1 MRGRV
6 MLVGEHPRFDELE
19 RALHQE
25 TLRASTIYD
34 AIGQLADPPGML
46 PIATVV
52 IADDELLHGPSQASE
67 ALRRIDPSVQLVLL
81 GQRGGVSPS
90 GFDATFGDGTGLD
103 DLVATIGASLF
114 DEPPRRRSRESG
126 QDHTDDRPRE
136 APREPQYEA
145 PREPQYEAPREP
157 QYEAPREAQ
166 HEALR
171 ESAHAPAPPPIR
183 EPVQRE
189 GRETTSESTREA
201 ARETRL
207 SHGEALGDVD
217 LVEAILTSAVPMS
230 TLAVR
235 LVQEQ
240 TGWTDLEYLEPD
252 EGSANEHCASIERDG
267 DVFGWLHCAS
277 QARASLAPWADWLS
291 RWLALDEAYRSYR
304 SMAFSDDLTGAYNR
318 RFFEAFMDSAL
329 PEARARRRPVTV
341 MVFDL
346 DNFKQYNDQFGH
358 EAGDLVLTETV
369 RLLQSVIRTGD
380 RVCRI
385 GGDEFV
391 VVFADLDGP
400 RSVGSTH
407 PDAVEDIAR
416 RFQDQICSMRFPK
429 LGVEA
434 PGSLSISAGIATFPW
449 DGNTSSELLRIADHR
464 ALESKR
470 KGKNFITFGTSVSS
484 DHSSP
489 FDAR

>member
-1 MRGRV
+1 
-6 MLVGEHPRFDELE
+6 
-19 RALHQE
+19 
-25 TLRASTIYD
+25 
-34 AIGQLADPPGML
+34 
-46 PIATVV
+46 
-52 IADDELLHGPSQASE
+52 
-67 ALRRIDPSVQLVLL
+67 
-81 GQRGGVSPS
+81 
-90 GFDATFGDGTGLD
+90 
-103 DLVATIGASLF
+103 
-114 DEPPRRRSRESG
+114 
-126 QDHTDDRPRE
+126 
-136 APREPQYEA
+136 
-145 PREPQYEAPREP
+145 
-157 QYEAPREAQ
+157 
-166 HEALR
+166 
-171 ESAHAPAPPPIR
+171 
-183 EPVQRE
+183 
-189 GRETTSESTREA
+189 
-201 ARETRL
+201 
-207 SHGEALGDVD
+207 
-217 LVEAILTSAVPMS
+217 MS
-230 TLAVR
+230 SLAVR
-235 LVQEQ
+235 LVREQ
-240 TGWTDLEYLEPD
+240 TGWIDLEFLEP
-252 EGSANEHCASIERDG
+252 EAGAANEHSAVIEHEG
-267 DVFGWLHCAS
+267 DVFGWLRSPS
-277 QARASLAPWADWLS
+277 QSRADLAPWADWLS
-291 RWLALDEAYRSYR
+291 HWLALDEAYRSYR

-470 KGKNFITFGTSVSS
+470 KGKNFITFGTSTPP
-484 DHSSP
+484 DHPPP